1 MNGFLQLSKK
11 TQSLNLIQILEQVLD
26 SMHGKIVI
34 LIQEQLAEGKKGD
47 DSLLPKYTPFT
58 IRKKLE
64 DSSII
69 MGERIALIDEGDFWR
84 GMFAV
89 VEGGSIF
96 IDSTDFKSEMLID
109 RYGEEIF
116 QMSSESL
123 KSIVSEV
130 FPEFKKRVND
140 YING

>member
-1 MNGFLQLSKK
+1 MNGFLQLS
-11 TQSLNLIQILEQVLD
+11 QRLQNLNLIQILEDVLD

-34 LIQEQLAEGKKGD
+34 LIQEQLAEGRKGY
-47 DSLLPKYTPFT
+47 DSLLPKYRPFT

-64 DSSII
+64 ENSII

-96 IDSTDFKSEMLID
+96 IDSTDWKSEMLID

-130 FPEFKKRVND
+130 FPEFKKKVHD

>member
-47 DSLLPKYTPFT
+47 DSLLPKYSPFT
-58 IRKKLE
+58 IRKKRE

-96 IDSTDFKSEMLID
+96 IDSTDWKSEMLID
-109 RYGEEIF
+109 RYGEEIY
-116 QMSSESL
+116 QASRSSL
-123 KSIVSEV
+123 ISIVNEV

>member
-1 MNGFLQLSKK
+1 
-11 TQSLNLIQILEQVLD
+11 
-26 SMHGKIVI
+26 
-34 LIQEQLAEGKKGD
+34 
-47 DSLLPKYTPFT
+47 
-58 IRKKLE
+58 
-64 DSSII
+64 

-89 VEGGSIF
+89 VEGGNIF
-96 IDSTDFKSEMLID
+96 IDSTDWKSEMLID

-130 FPEFKKRVND
+130 FPEFKKKVHD

>member
-1 MNGFLQLSKK
+1 MNGFLQLSQRL
-11 TQSLNLIQILEQVLD
+11 QSLNLIQILEEVLD

-34 LIQEQLAEGKKGD
+34 LIQEQLAEGRKGD
-47 DSLLPKYTPFT
+47 DSLLPKYRPFT

-64 DSSII
+64 ENSII

-96 IDSTDFKSEMLID
+96 IDSTDWKSEMLID

-123 KSIVSEV
+123 KSIVSEI
-130 FPEFKKRVND
+130 FPELKKKVHD